1 MACGVEFLGRLENRF
16 CAERTPGIVA
26 GEQGLEF
33 ADDLLGGGFEDQ
45 VALDPQLEAFIESP
59 GHGRTHSPEK
69 L

>member
-1 MACGVEFLGRLENRF
+1 
-16 CAERTPGIVA
+16 VA